1 LQKAAHFA
9 ARASKAA
16 CRAVLCRRSR
26 KIILG
31 HTVEPQLSALPRQFT
46 NEEQMHYRPLGRTDM
61 RVSVIC
67 LGTMNMGEQN
77 TEAEGHAQ
85 LDYALAHG
93 VNFIDTAELYAIP
106 PRRETQGRSEEIVG
120 SWLAARGNRA
130 DVVLASKVCG
140 RSTGL
145 KWMRDGGRL
154 PDLSRAQIFAAI
166 EGSLRRLRTDHI
178 DLYQVHWPDRPMRLF
193 SGLAYEHVEADFIPI
208 EETLGALDELVRQGK
223 VRAIGLSNETP
234 WGTMRYLAAAEMAAS
249 ARVASIQNAYNLLN
263 RTFETG
269 LSEIAYREQ
278 VGLLAYSPLA
288 QGYLTGKYEDGALPA
303 GSRKALFNRLQRY
316 ETPQAG
322 AAITAYVQLARDHGL
337 DPAQMALQFVT
348 TRPFVTSNI
357 IGATTMDQLRTN
369 IASVE
374 VKLSDELLRAI
385 DAIHLRSPNPC
396 P

>member
-1 LQKAAHFA
+1 
-9 ARASKAA
+9 
-16 CRAVLCRRSR
+16 
-26 KIILG
+26 
-31 HTVEPQLSALPRQFT
+31 
-46 NEEQMHYRPLGRTDM
+46 M

-85 LDYALAHG
+85 LDYALDHG
-93 VNFIDTAELYAIP
+93 VNFIDTAELYAVP
-106 PRRETQGRSEEIVG
+106 PRKETQGRSEEIVG

-145 KWMRDGGRL
+145 KWMRGDGRL
-154 PDLSRAQIFAAI
+154 PDLSRGQIFAAI

-178 DLYQVHWPDRPMRLF
+178 DLYQVHWPDRPLRLF

-234 WGTMRYLAAAEMAAS
+234 WGTMRYLAAAEKAGC

-288 QGYLTGKYEDGALPA
+288 QGYLSGKYENGALPA

-316 ETPQAG
+316 ETPPAG
-322 AAITAYVQLARDHGL
+322 AAITAYLELARANGL

-348 TRPFVTSNI
+348 TRPFVTTNI

-369 IASVE
+369 IASVG

-385 DAIHLRSPNPC
+385 EDIHLRSPNPC